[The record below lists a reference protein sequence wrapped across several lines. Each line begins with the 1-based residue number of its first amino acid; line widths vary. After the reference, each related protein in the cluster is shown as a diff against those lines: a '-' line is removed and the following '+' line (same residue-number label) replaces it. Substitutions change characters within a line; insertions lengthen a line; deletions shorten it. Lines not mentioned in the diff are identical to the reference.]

1 MDTRVEAEIETLMS
15 WINHDTGISNIF
27 DHNRCLEMFQRLKAT
42 EVPFD
47 PEEIR
52 SKLVAKWKL
61 APKDAAEI
69 KKMAE
74 KIAEGKRVK
83 KR

>member
-1 MDTRVEAEIETLMS
+1 MDTRVEAEIATLMTC
-15 WINHDTGISNIF
+15 INHATGISNSF
-27 DHNRCLEMFQRLKAT
+27 DHNRCLEMFQRLKAAG
-42 EVPFD
+42 VPFD

-52 SKLVAKWKL
+52 SKLIAKWQL

-69 KKMAE
+69 KKMAD
-74 KIAEGKRVK
+74 KIAQGKRVK